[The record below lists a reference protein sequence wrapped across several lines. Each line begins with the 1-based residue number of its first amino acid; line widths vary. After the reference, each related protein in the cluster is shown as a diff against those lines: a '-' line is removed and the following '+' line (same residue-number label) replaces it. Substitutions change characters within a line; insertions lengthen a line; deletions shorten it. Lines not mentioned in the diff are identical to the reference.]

1 MTNVAYFNILIAIV
15 GDTYDRITDKKE
27 IYSMME
33 QVEIATEFVDFIT
46 FEQDFIKYDYIYF
59 IEPLEED

>member
-1 MTNVAYFNILIAIV
+1 VTNVAYFNILIAIV